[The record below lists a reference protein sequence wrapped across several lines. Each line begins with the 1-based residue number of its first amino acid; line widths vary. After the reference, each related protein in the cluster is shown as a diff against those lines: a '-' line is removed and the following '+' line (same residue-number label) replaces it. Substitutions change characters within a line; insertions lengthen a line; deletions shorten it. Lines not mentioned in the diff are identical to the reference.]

1 MAKKN
6 KSKKRQAVKNET
18 VTLDNIERLSDLLGI
33 HQSAAGVSVT
43 KSTAMCVSAVYACV
57 RLISGAIAT
66 LPFEVFRKEGSSRKK
81 DASHSLYGILRK
93 QPNPKVSS
101 VVFWETACTHIL
113 LQGNSY
119 AIIHRNRQGDPL
131 ALTIIDPSRVEVD
144 VKNDR
149 LLYFITLEDGQYL
162 PFDMDDILHIPGIGW
177 NGRKGLS
184 VISSVGQNSIGC
196 AIAADEYAGRF
207 FSNDATPRGYLSY
220 PNKISADQADEIRNY
235 WFKKHQGLENKHLP
249 AVITGGGEFKETT
262 LSPQDSQIIQTRK
275 FQVCD
280 IARIFGVPPHLVG
293 ETEKSTSWG
302 TGIEQQSIGFVQY
315 TLRPHLTRIEQEVNR
330 KLFRSDSFFAEFNVN
345 GLLRGDIK
353 GRNEAYRIALG
364 GNQEPGWMTVNE
376 VRKLDNLPPI
386 EGGDILYRP
395 ATGENNAKKQAT

>member
-1 MAKKN
+1 M
-6 KSKKRQAVKNET
+6 
-18 VTLDNIERLSDLLGI
+18 
-33 HQSAAGVSVT
+33 
-43 KSTAMCVSAVYACV
+43 
-57 RLISGAIAT
+57 
-66 LPFEVFRKEGSSRKK
+66 
-81 DASHSLYGILRK
+81 
-93 QPNPKVSS
+93 
-101 VVFWETACTHIL
+101 
-113 LQGNSY
+113 
-119 AIIHRNRQGDPL
+119 
-131 ALTIIDPSRVEVD
+131 
-144 VKNDR
+144 
-149 LLYFITLEDGQYL
+149 
-162 PFDMDDILHIPGIGW
+162 
-177 NGRKGLS
+177 
-184 VISSVGQNSIGC
+184 
-196 AIAADEYAGRF
+196 
-207 FSNDATPRGYLSY
+207 
-220 PNKISADQADEIRNY
+220 RNY